1 MQIIIGIGIGLI
13 IGFIIGFVVA
23 AKLEARFITDE
34 EYNQLTD
41 FEDDYPY

>member
-1 MQIIIGIGIGLI
+1 MILLIVGLI

-34 EYNQLTD
+34 EYNELVNE
-41 FEDDYPY
+41 EDIE

>member
-1 MQIIIGIGIGLI
+1 MQIIIGISIGLI

-34 EYNQLTD
+34 EYNELVNE
-41 FEDDYPY
+41 EDIE

>member
-1 MQIIIGIGIGLI
+1 MQIIIGISIGLI

-34 EYNQLTD
+34 EYGELVD
-41 FEDDYPY
+41 EEDIE